1 MASVLT
7 HSSRAGA
14 FFFFTREVKVMN
26 DEKMLDVREAA
37 DRLNV
42 SPFTIRRMLA
52 ERSLQFR
59 RIGSGRG
66 RLRISERDLRE
77 YQEQRTV
84 SAVAA

>member
-1 MASVLT
+1 MA
-7 HSSRAGA
+7 
-14 FFFFTREVKVMN
+14 MN
-26 DEKMLDVREAA
+26 DEKMLDVKEAA

-42 SPFTIRRMLA
+42 SPFTIRRMLS

-66 RLRISERDLRE
+66 RLRISERDLQQ

-84 SAVAA
+84 TAVAA